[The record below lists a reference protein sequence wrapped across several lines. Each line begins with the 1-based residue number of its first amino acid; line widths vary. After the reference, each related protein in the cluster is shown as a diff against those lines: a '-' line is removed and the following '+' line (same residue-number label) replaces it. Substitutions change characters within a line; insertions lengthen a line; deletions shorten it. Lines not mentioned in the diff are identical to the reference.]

1 MGICLMLALLCDW
14 NYAGFVDDPAT
25 ATVPT
30 RSELSSARPL
40 NDSSA
45 ESSALRSEERAPTV
59 AYREADEEAA
69 SVIADSEES
78 TTVSGRVKTAVPK
91 VAGQC
96 AQSSTGSDSSPA
108 VSAGSQR
115 WRGHDVNGDIWESDD
130 SDRLRKFLSD
140 RNATICASL
149 QAPWSNGAVFS
160 PGSLLPTQTF
170 LGGGGGSCSSGS
182 CYRSR

>member
-25 ATVPT
+25 TTVPT
-30 RSELSSARPL
+30 HSELSAARPL

-45 ESSALRSEERAPTV
+45 ARSALRRKERAPTV
-59 AYREADEEAA
+59 AYREADKAAA
-69 SVIADSEES
+69 SVLADSEDS
-78 TTVSGRVKTAVPK
+78 TTVSDRVKTAGPK
-91 VAGQC
+91 VAGRSP
-96 AQSSTGSDSSPA
+96 QSSTGSDSSLA

-115 WRGHDVNGDIWESDD
+115 WRGRDVNGDFWESDD
-130 SDRLRKFLSD
+130 PNRLRIFLSD

-160 PGSLLPTQTF
+160 PGSLLPTRTF